1 MFCNDHSCP
10 CDTTPYTVKAGDT
23 FFRIAMSHNV
33 SLEALLAA
41 NPGVDPDR
49 LCIGQVICIPAST
62 APPPPPTS
70 PLCPLLRF
78 GSLGPSVRR
87 LQGLLSDRGYY
98 PVFSV
103 DTLTALMAFQRDA
116 GLHVDGIADIE
127 SWTALGVD
135 CTPRP
140 VVCPKGTMPHAIQ
153 AGDTFFNL
161 ATKFCTTVTAIAEA
175 NPDVDPNFLQI
186 GQIICIPI

>member
-1 MFCNDHSCP
+1 
-10 CDTTPYTVKAGDT
+10 
-23 FFRIAMSHNV
+23 
-33 SLEALLAA
+33 
-41 NPGVDPDR
+41 
-49 LCIGQVICIPAST
+49 
-62 APPPPPTS
+62 
-70 PLCPLLRF
+70 
-78 GSLGPSVRR
+78 
-87 LQGLLSDRGYY
+87 
-98 PVFSV
+98 
-103 DTLTALMAFQRDA
+103 MAFQRDA